1 MSVLAWI
8 IAFSVLGS
16 LLSVLAA
23 AGYLLL
29 PERARLRSLS
39 ALVSF
44 ATGVLLGV
52 AFIHLLPHALDHVSA
67 HGSSAGSSAIMMTV
81 LFGIFVFFLL
91 EKALIWRHAHHHGH
105 EHEEEFHG
113 GHAAGSLIV
122 VGDTFHNFLDGILL
136 TAAFVT
142 DIHLGIATGFA
153 LIAHEIPQEL
163 GDFAILI
170 NAGFSRMRA
179 FVLNGVSS
187 LAMLIGALLAWWA
200 IDLVHEILPF
210 ILAFTAASFI
220 YIAVADLI
228 PTLHRG
234 IRLSETLAQLTLISA
249 GILLIVAFQYLE
261 AA

>member
-1 MSVLAWI
+1 MSVLSWI

-16 LLSVLAA
+16 LLSVGTA

-29 PERARLRSLS
+29 PERARVRSLTM
-39 ALVSF
+39 LVSF

-52 AFIHLLPHALDHVSA
+52 AFIHLLPHALDHESQPSA
-67 HGSSAGSSAIMMTV
+67 SAVMTTV
-81 LFGIFVFFLL
+81 LFGICVFFIL

-105 EHEEEFHG
+105 DAVDENRG
-113 GHAAGSLIV
+113 AQSAGALIV

-142 DIHLGIATGFA
+142 DVGLGIATGFA

-170 NAGFSRMRA
+170 NSGMSRMRA
-179 FVLNGVSS
+179 FVLNGITS
-187 LAMLIGALLAWWA
+187 LAMVIGALLAWWGIQYVQA
-200 IDLVHEILPF
+200 ALPY
-210 ILAFTAASFI
+210 ILAFTAASFV

-234 IRLSETLAQLTLISA
+234 VRVKDSVVQLILISA
-249 GILLIVAFQYLE
+249 GILLIIAFQHSE
-261 AA
+261 VV

>member
-1 MSVLAWI
+1 MSVLGWI
-8 IAFSVLGS
+8 IAFSVFGS
-16 LLSVLAA
+16 LLSVATA

-29 PERARLRSLS
+29 PERARTRSLTL
-39 ALVSF
+39 LVSF

-52 AFIHLLPHALDHVSA
+52 AFIHLLPHALDHESTTD
-67 HGSSAGSSAIMMTV
+67 SSAIMVTV
-81 LFGIFVFFLL
+81 LLGIFVFFIL

-105 EHEEEFHG
+105 DASHEHRGEQS
-113 GHAAGSLIV
+113 AGALIV

-142 DIHLGIATGFA
+142 DVHLGIATGFA

-170 NAGFSRMRA
+170 NAGMSRLRA
-179 FVLNGVSS
+179 FILNGVTS
-187 LAMLIGALLAWWA
+187 LAMVIGALVAWWGIQYVQA
-200 IDLVHEILPF
+200 VLPY

-228 PTLHRG
+228 PSLHRG
-234 IRLSETLAQLTLISA
+234 VRLKDTVAQLILITA
-249 GILLIVAFQYLE
+249 GILLIAAFQSAE
-261 AA
+261 IV